1 MKLLY
6 ECIKVLGLNIKEDLK
21 MIKGMGLEK
30 LILKMADGLGILN
43 KDNQMVMVNGK
54 ETIIKYLNLY
64 GKMDN

>member
-21 MIKGMGLEK
+21 MIKGMDLEK

>member
-1 MKLLY
+1 MKILY

-21 MIKGMGLEK
+21 MIKGMDLEK